1 LILLNLAWRN
11 LWRNSRRSVIILISV
26 AVGVIATVLL
36 DTLSRGMAYQML
48 DNQVGSHVTHMQ
60 IHRKGFHKNPLIQN
74 SISHPGTVIGAIEST
89 DGIDR
94 FSARVVVFGLLSSA
108 GSSSGTSILGVDPE
122 REKSLTTIQS
132 SIVEG
137 SYLSGKSHEI
147 VIGRAMADKLEVG
160 LGDRVVAMAS
170 AKDGKVGSELFRIVG
185 LFETFSSAFDK
196 SSVYVPRSSA
206 QTMLGLNDEVSEF
219 AMLLSDANQ
228 IRSIENTLAEKL
240 GEGYEVLPYTEIL
253 PFLVLQIELFDQ
265 SMAVFYVIIGIALI
279 FGIINTM
286 LMSVFERIK
295 EFGVLKAIGMNN
307 RRILIMV
314 LNEALLL
321 GVVGTAVGFVI
332 GYLIYL
338 PLSDSGVDLSIFS
351 EGLRSFGVGA
361 VIYPVLTSGVILNAL
376 LIIPL
381 VAVIG
386 AVYPAVRAMRL
397 EPVQA
402 IRYV

>member
-1 LILLNLAWRN
+1 MLLNLAWRN
-11 LWRNSRRSVIILISV
+11 LWRNKRRSVIILISV
-26 AVGVIATVLL
+26 AIGVIATVLL

-60 IHRKGFHKNPLIQN
+60 VHRKGFQKNPIIQN
-74 SISHPGTVIGAIEST
+74 SIEHPETVLRAIAST
-89 DGIDR
+89 DGIDE
-94 FSARVVVFGLLSSA
+94 FSARVVTFGLLSSA
-108 GSSSGTSILGVDPE
+108 GSSSGTSIVGVDPE
-122 REKSLTTIQS
+122 VERKLTSIES
-132 SIVEG
+132 SIIEG
-137 SYLSGKSHEI
+137 SYLSGQPHEI
-147 VIGRAMADKLEVG
+147 VIGRALAGKLEVG

-170 AKDGKVGSELFRIVG
+170 AKDGHMGSELFRVVG
-185 LFETFSSAFDK
+185 IFETFSSEFDK
-196 SSVYVPRSSA
+196 MSVYVPRSSA
-206 QTMLGLNDEVSEF
+206 QAMLGLGEEVSEF
-219 AMLLSDANQ
+219 AMLVSNTEQ
-228 IRSIENTLAEKL
+228 IRSIEETLEAKL
-240 GEGYEVLPYTEIL
+240 GDRYEVLPYMEIL

-295 EFGVLKAIGMNN
+295 ELGVLKAIGMKND
-307 RRILIMV
+307 RILMMV
-314 LNEALLL
+314 LYEALLL
-321 GVVGTAVGFVI
+321 GVLGTAAGFVI

-338 PLSDSGVDLSIFS
+338 PLSDSGVDLSMFS

-361 VIYPVLTSGVILNAL
+361 IIYPVLTAGVIVNAL

-381 VAVIG
+381 VAVLG